1 MSRVAYVNGQ
11 YLPHR
16 AAGVYFGVVRID
28 GEPVG
33 DGTPGPLSLAPR
45 RAYLAHTA
53 AT

>member
-1 MSRVAYVNGQ
+1 MSRAANVNGQ

-16 AAGVYFGVVRID
+16 AAGVYFEVVRID
-28 GEPVG
+28 GDPIG
-33 DGTPGPLSLAPR
+33 DGTAGPISRAPR

>member
-1 MSRVAYVNGQ
+1 MSRVADVNGQ

-16 AAGVYFGVVRID
+16 AAGVYFEVVGIA

-33 DGTPGPLSLAPR
+33 DGTPGPLSRAPR

-53 AT
+53 AA